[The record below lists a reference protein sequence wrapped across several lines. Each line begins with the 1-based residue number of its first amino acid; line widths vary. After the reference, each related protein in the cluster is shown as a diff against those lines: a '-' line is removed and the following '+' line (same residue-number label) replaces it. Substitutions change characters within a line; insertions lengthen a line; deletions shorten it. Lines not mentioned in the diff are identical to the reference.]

1 MVGKIHSHGDI
12 WEAKE
17 KTVSSGGEDFL
28 IEPQKGIQGCSL
40 QGPEQEKPALS
51 QKPDAV
57 KQGRGGKNVPRAK
70 AFPQQPADQGRGNGQ
85 GRQVPQVAV
94 AAGQQEIAQ
103 EAEKAGQKV
112 LSTLTGFPDDLGQ
125 IENRPEDIQPQNAQD
140 IGLAGGG
147 GKGLGGC
154 FSEQEE
160 AGGEKEKGHSNSAQ
174 VGTKE
179 AVYSL
184 RQRGYGGVAKRWKMD
199 GDN

>member
-112 LSTLTGFPDDLGQ
+112 LSTLTGFPDDPGQ

-140 IGLAGGG
+140 IGLAGAAK
-147 GKGLGGC
+147 KGW
-154 FSEQEE
+154 
-160 AGGEKEKGHSNSAQ
+160 
-174 VGTKE
+174 E
-179 AVYSL
+179 AVFRNRKKPAERRKKGTAIL
-184 RQRGYGGVAKRWKMD
+184 PR
-199 GDN
+199 